1 MVLRKQKREV
11 SILGRLWSKI
21 ADYLR
26 ECDKLLLILCFVS
39 GSFGCV
45 AVLSA
50 TRSLGHHRDFF
61 MQAFALLLGIAAA
74 VIISSFDYRRIARFW
89 PIIAA
94 VTLIPVVL
102 TFFIGYAPGNTDD
115 KAWLMIAGISF
126 QPSEL
131 LKIGFTLTFGL
142 HLSRVSGEIN
152 KLKNVLLLCV
162 HGLFPVA
169 LIFVQGDVGTAIIF
183 AFMFIGMMFAAG
195 LKIWYWVAAFGSAVV
210 AAPLAYFFLL
220 NDDHRERIANIF
232 NIEADLLGAGWQQWR
247 GRIALANGGFFGQ
260 GLFRGPLT
268 QVKDGIPEGHNDF
281 IFCSI
286 GEELGMLGCLTVVL
300 LLLGICLRILKISRN
315 TNDRFGRFICVGVFS
330 MFAGQ
335 IIINLG
341 MCLSILP
348 VIGVT
353 LPLFSAGGTSLLF
366 LFAGIGLVM
375 SVHMHRSSL
384 KLHLHDI

>member
-1 MVLRKQKREV
+1 M
-11 SILGRLWSKI
+11 SRLWLKI
-21 ADYLR
+21 ADYWR
-26 ECDKLLLILCFVS
+26 ECDKMLLTLCFAA
-39 GSFGCV
+39 GSYGCL

-50 TRSLGHHRDFF
+50 TRSSGSYGDFF
-61 MQAFALLLGIAAA
+61 MQAAALLIGMA
-74 VIISSFDYRRIARFW
+74 VVIFLSGFDYRRLSRFW
-89 PIIAA
+89 PLIAA
-94 VTLIPVVL
+94 LTVIPVLL

-115 KAWLMIAGISF
+115 KAWLMIGGFSF

-131 LKIGFTLTFGL
+131 LKIGFIITFSL
-142 HLSRVSGEIN
+142 HLGHVGSEIN
-152 KLKNVLLLCV
+152 KLKNALLLAV
-162 HGLFPVA
+162 HGGFPVA

-183 AFMFIGMMFAAG
+183 ALMFLSMMFAAG
-195 LKIWYWVAAFGSAVV
+195 LKVWYWVTAFGSAII

-220 NDDHRERIANIF
+220 NDDHRERILNMF
-232 NIEADLLGAGWQQWR
+232 NVEADLLGAGWQQWR
-247 GRIALANGGFFGQ
+247 GRIALANGGFFGR

-286 GEELGMLGCLTVVL
+286 GEELGVLGCLAVVL
-300 LLLGICLRILKISRN
+300 LLVSICIRILKIGKS
-315 TNDRFGRFICVGVFS
+315 TSEPFGRFICIGVFA

-335 IIINLG
+335 TIINLG
-341 MCLSILP
+341 MCLSVLP

-375 SVHMHRSSL
+375 SVHMNRSSL